1 MKKMYNLK
9 GSIIREMGEIMKKLM
24 LALVVLFI
32 FSEAKAVSA
41 NTGQEDVGTAIEYQI
56 DGSKSVTISGL
67 KDEDDEEGYSDL
79 SDYYKLIV
87 TQSGKMEIEVEGN
100 ALSNVSLFSIL
111 DEDQQVFANL
121 DTVRQYSSEDVLYA
135 FLKKGTYYIQVDLE
149 SNSEGEVYDLQV
161 THDVDGYFEAEPN
174 NTLKQANTIEL
185 GKTYHASILE
195 ETLSLILND
204 ETDVDSYKFKLEKPS
219 RISLESFTFS
229 DDVLTFSL
237 RHKNGLIIWENIYND
252 SIQYSKS
259 QTQFTE
265 YLPAGEYVISVSLDD
280 LNGNGIET
288 MELPYSFKMNATP
301 VTYSEIPTNR
311 IGTQVLF
318 GKTYT
323 GSLLP
328 GTEYKDVDVFMTQI
342 QKKKVRIAS
351 QLKMSGKSNSSFE
364 WSSTNN
370 FDDTARVNKWITLET
385 KDISPNKEYRL
396 SLQKEVQYYGLNPL
410 LNYELKI
417 IAFPYW
423 GKHVYAPGVAGKAT
437 TKLKK
442 TQLYRMKNGK
452 MIKSGSPV
460 GPKKEYIVKKAGKT
474 YLELSD
480 GRILK
485 VKEVTYQKVPKEV
498 HQEYLKLNNLL

>member
-41 NTGQEDVGTAIEYQI
+41 NTGQEDVDTAIEYQI
-56 DGSKSVTISGL
+56 DGSKSITISGI
-67 KDEDDEEGYSDL
+67 KAEDDEDGIPDS
-79 SDYYKLIV
+79 SDYYKLVV
-87 TQSGKMEIEVEGN
+87 TQPGKMKIAVEGN
-100 ALSNVSLFSIL
+100 AFSDISVL
-111 DEDQQVFANL
+111 DDNQQVFANL
-121 DTVRQYSSEDVLYA
+121 ESVRQYSPEDILYA
-135 FLKKGTYYIQVDLE
+135 FLKKGTYYIQVDLDDE
-149 SNSEGEVYDLQV
+149 SEGEAYDLKV

-174 NTLKQANTIEL
+174 NDLKQANTIEL
-185 GKTYHASILE
+185 GKTYHASNLQE
-195 ETLSLILND
+195 SLSLYLSSEID
-204 ETDVDSYKFKLEKPS
+204 IDSYKFKLEKPS
-219 RISLESFTFS
+219 RISLESSTFS
-229 DDVLTFSL
+229 NDVLTFTL
-237 RHKNGLIIWENIYND
+237 RHKNGLIIWEDLYNT
-252 SIQYSKS
+252 SIQSSKS
-259 QTQFTE
+259 KTQFTE
-265 YLPAGEYVISVSLDD
+265 YLPAGEYVISVSLDNLD
-280 LNGNGIET
+280 GNGIENT
-288 MELPYSFKMNATP
+288 DLPYSFKVDATP
-301 VTYSEIPTNR
+301 VTYSEIPTNK

-328 GTEYKDVDVFMTQI
+328 GTDDKDLDVFMTRI
-342 QKKKVRIAS
+342 QKKKVRISS

-364 WSSTNN
+364 WSSTNSFKVN
-370 FDDTARVNKWITLET
+370 KSLNKWITLES
-385 KDISPNKEYRL
+385 KDVSPNKEYRL
-396 SLQKEVQYYGLNPL
+396 SLQKENQFYGPNPL
-410 LNYELKI
+410 LDYELKI
-417 IAFPYW
+417 VAFPYW

-474 YLELSD
+474 YVELSD
-480 GRILK
+480 GRMLK

-498 HQEYLKLNNLL
+498 QQEYLKLNNLL